1 MNEIEKIKTIRE
13 ETGISL
19 MECKK
24 ACQEAKG
31 DIERAKEIL
40 RKKGQ
45 SLATKKAERKTGEG
59 IIYSYVHQN
68 NKVGVLL
75 EIRCESDFVARSDDF
90 QVLAKEI
97 ALQIA
102 AMKPLFIS
110 DNDIPDEV
118 LRKEKEIVQEQ
129 FQESSKP
136 KEIIAQIVEGKIAGY
151 LKENCLLF
159 QPWIK
164 DETKKIKELIDE
176 KIVKTGENITINR
189 FIRYEI

>member
-1 MNEIEKIKTIRE
+1 MNEIEKIKIIRE

-19 MECKK
+19 IECQK
-24 ACQEAKG
+24 ACREAEG
-31 DIERAKEIL
+31 DIQRAKEIL

-45 SLATKKAERKTGEG
+45 ALATKKVERKTGEG
-59 IIYSYVHQN
+59 IVCSYIHQN

-75 EIRCESDFVARSDDF
+75 EIRCESDFMARSEEF
-90 QVLAKEI
+90 KILAKEI
-97 ALQIA
+97 TLQIA
-102 AMKPLFIS
+102 AMRPLFIS
-110 DNDIPDEV
+110 DNDIPEEA
-118 LRKEKEIVQEQ
+118 LEKEREIIQAQ
-129 FQESSKP
+129 FQKSEKP
-136 KEIIAQIVEGKIAGY
+136 KEIIDKIVEGKIASY
-151 LKENCLLF
+151 FKENCLLF